1 MSREDSQFKLRMPAE
16 LRDAIELAAKERKRS
31 LNAEIVARLESTVLA
46 ESVGPELLSAAKAKK
61 LSAEFRK
68 GIPDEVKRR
77 IVDAI
82 NYSVVHGLP
91 SAHLDLTDLDL
102 ESLPNNEA
110 NSLAESFSV
119 MLADAGY
126 EVEWDGLN
134 HLWISFE

>member
-31 LNAEIVARLESTVLA
+31 LNAEIVARLESSVLE
-46 ESVGPELLSAAKAKK
+46 ESIGPELLSAAKAKK

-77 IVDAI
+77 IVEAI
-82 NYSVVHGLP
+82 NYSVVHGLS
-91 SAHLDLTDLDL
+91 SAHLDLIDLDL
-102 ESLPNNEA
+102 ESLPNPEA
-110 NSLAESFSV
+110 NALSESFSG